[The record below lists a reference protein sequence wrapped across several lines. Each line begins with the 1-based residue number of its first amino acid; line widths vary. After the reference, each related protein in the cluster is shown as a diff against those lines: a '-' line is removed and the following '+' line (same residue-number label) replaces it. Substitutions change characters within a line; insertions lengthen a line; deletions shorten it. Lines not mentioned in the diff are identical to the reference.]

1 MKRIIGAESSP
12 DRSCAGCMAR
22 DLQRDRKMRDPLPT
36 LGIGT
41 DIKIEVE
48 SDRILHFKWYYKSE

>member
-22 DLQRDRKMRDPLPT
+22 DLQWDRKMRDPLPT

-48 SDRILHFKWYYKSE
+48 SDRI